1 MSKHISH
8 CDEVCWR
15 FVLDKASEIK
25 ENVIN
30 DEDAFEVPLKR
41 FVALEI
47 SNNEKIP
54 RFFSSNFFICEV
66 IVRDS
71 INKGKSIKVQDC
83 GNLFYELSK
92 KLSKWIFL
100 VESSIGRWLAALFHL
115 NCEMNFISIRS
126 TSQKLMSWRRQQQ
139 KCIRCHS
146 SIYWIFW
153 PWKKLRNQFQM
164 RRKKWCFEK
173 VVIIK
178 HFVPLNKNFPHNF
191 LALKIIT
198 YKKMYDKRKVKERYF
213 YNDWR

>member
-83 GNLFYELSK
+83 GNLF
-92 KLSKWIFL
+92 
-100 VESSIGRWLAALFHL
+100 
-115 NCEMNFISIRS
+115 
-126 TSQKLMSWRRQQQ
+126 
-139 KCIRCHS
+139 
-146 SIYWIFW
+146 
-153 PWKKLRNQFQM
+153 
-164 RRKKWCFEK
+164 
-173 VVIIK
+173 
-178 HFVPLNKNFPHNF
+178 
-191 LALKIIT
+191 
-198 YKKMYDKRKVKERYF
+198 
-213 YNDWR
+213 